1 MLVRLPPADAPPAGR
16 VGCLLV
22 LAAVL
27 LAIGGGIVAV
37 YVANPAG
44 KGDMWVMPVVGGG
57 FALVG
62 ALLLYAG
69 VRGARGLRI
78 PESEVFIDDGAPLA
92 PGAVVQLRLRQ
103 RGPMTVDSLQ
113 LRVCC
118 ERVYERQVRANS
130 SATVEDR
137 EPLWEQVLA
146 EVKDERIA
154 AGAVLEREVTLELPA
169 DARPTGPATPDGT
182 IRWQVEVRG
191 EAGFMRATYRA
202 FAIKVVPFGGAA
214 PVAPDAAGARGAART
229 ADDDAGVDEEP
240 RQSLPANRRRFRPSG
255 RAGLLVIGLGF
266 VIPAAF
272 FLWAFFSGAAFSG
285 RGNPYMA
292 LFGGI
297 LFGGIGLLM
306 LALGA
311 LSFLPAPGADR
322 KRRR

>member
-1 MLVRLPPADAPPAGR
+1 MFVRLPPTDAAPAGR

-27 LAIGGGIVAV
+27 LAIGGGIVFA
-37 YVANPAG
+37 YVAHPAG

-69 VRGARGLRI
+69 VRGARGLKI
-78 PESEVFIDDGAPLA
+78 PEPEVFIDDGVPLL

-118 ERVYERQVRANS
+118 ERLYERQVRANS

-137 EPLWEQVLA
+137 ELLWEQLLA

-154 AGAVLEREVTLELPA
+154 AGAVLEREVTLRLPA
-169 DARPTGPATPDGT
+169 DARPTGPATADGT

-191 EAGFMRATYRA
+191 EAGFMRATHRA
-202 FAIKVVPFGGAA
+202 FEIRVAPFGGAA
-214 PVAPDAAGARGAART
+214 PSALDAASLRGAART
-229 ADDDAGVDEEP
+229 ADDDAGGDEAQQH
-240 RQSLPANRRRFRPSG
+240 RPANRRRFRPSG
-255 RAGLLVIGLGF
+255 RAGMLVIGLGF

-292 LFGGI
+292 LVGGL

-306 LALGA
+306 LALGV